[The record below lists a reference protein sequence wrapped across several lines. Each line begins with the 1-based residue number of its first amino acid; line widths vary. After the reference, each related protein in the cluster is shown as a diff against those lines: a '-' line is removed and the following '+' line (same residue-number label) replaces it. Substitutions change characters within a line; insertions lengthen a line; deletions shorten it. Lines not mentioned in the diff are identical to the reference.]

1 MAQGNNITIKFK
13 SQGAK
18 SLRTALKNL
27 AKAQEQLTGNMKSS
41 TVAGKAVS
49 KQTDIL
55 GVKGKRLAA
64 SNGILANSFATIR
77 SKMLLVTFAMSMGV
91 RQLVDMVKESAKVSD
106 MTRAFN
112 TLSES
117 VEGGEVGL
125 QKLRDATNGTMSQ
138 FDLFQ
143 QANNAMI
150 LGVTRNTDEMAEM
163 FDMAQRLG
171 RALGRDT
178 ASSVESLIT
187 GIGRQ
192 SRLMLDNIGIIVK
205 ADEAYDS
212 YAKKLGTTADKLSD
226 SEKKEA
232 FLQATMASARA
243 KVADLGDETTTTTD
257 AFDRFSSSSAELAD
271 RIGEKLQSPVG
282 KLLNLFSDWVD
293 STREVSFAQAFQTDN
308 IEIANKFIKQAST
321 EIYDLRSANAQGAAS
336 FKSLKFASQEVKDE
350 VKLLEAQIRNIKVSS
365 GQIVPVID
373 EMSEEWLILN
383 SSIEESIDPM
393 GESSETVLL
402 LTNRIMAL
410 RDAAKGKEEEGFI
423 KDALFGDKKPEDFI
437 DGFQGINL
445 GVAGFAD
452 TLKKVDITPFTEL
465 ADPKMK
471 KAEDMINSISSSL
484 AAATLNGQNMGEAVV
499 NSLEAIAVQ
508 IVSKAAIYA
517 LASAFMPGLGLH
529 VGGKAALKFGL
540 GIAHTGGHIKEDGSV
555 QRFATGGMVQGQDNV
570 PILAQAGEF
579 VMQRSAVESVGLE
592 AMNRINTGGG
602 GGSVVVNVSG
612 NVMSQDF
619 IEDEAIPMIKEA
631 IRRGADIGVA

>member
-192 SRLMLDNIGIIVK
+192 SRKLMKHMSLMLK
-205 ADEAYDS
+205 
-212 YAKKLGTTADKLSD
+212 
-226 SEKKEA
+226 
-232 FLQATMASARA
+232 
-243 KVADLGDETTTTTD
+243 
-257 AFDRFSSSSAELAD
+257 
-271 RIGEKLQSPVG
+271 
-282 KLLNLFSDWVD
+282 NL
-293 STREVSFAQAFQTDN
+293 EQ
-308 IEIANKFIKQAST
+308 
-321 EIYDLRSANAQGAAS
+321 
-336 FKSLKFASQEVKDE
+336 
-350 VKLLEAQIRNIKVSS
+350 
-365 GQIVPVID
+365 
-373 EMSEEWLILN
+373 
-383 SSIEESIDPM
+383 
-393 GESSETVLL
+393 L
-402 LTNRIMAL
+402 LTN
-410 RDAAKGKEEEGFI
+410 
-423 KDALFGDKKPEDFI
+423 
-437 DGFQGINL
+437 
-445 GVAGFAD
+445 
-452 TLKKVDITPFTEL
+452 
-465 ADPKMK
+465 
-471 KAEDMINSISSSL
+471 
-484 AAATLNGQNMGEAVV
+484 
-499 NSLEAIAVQ
+499 
-508 IVSKAAIYA
+508 
-517 LASAFMPGLGLH
+517 
-529 VGGKAALKFGL
+529 
-540 GIAHTGGHIKEDGSV
+540 
-555 QRFATGGMVQGQDNV
+555 
-570 PILAQAGEF
+570 
-579 VMQRSAVESVGLE
+579 
-592 AMNRINTGGG
+592 
-602 GGSVVVNVSG
+602 
-612 NVMSQDF
+612 
-619 IEDEAIPMIKEA
+619 
-631 IRRGADIGVA
+631 

>member
-1 MAQGNNITIKFK
+1 MAAGNNITIKFK

-27 AKAQEQLTGNMKSS
+27 AKAQDNLTGKMKSN
-41 TVAGKAVS
+41 TVVGKDVS

-117 VEGGEVGL
+117 VEGGEIGL

-205 ADEAYDS
+205 ADEAYES
-212 YAKKLGTTADKLSD
+212 YAKKLKTTADKLSD
-226 SEKKEA
+226 SQKKEA
-232 FLQATMASARA
+232 FLEATMASARA

-257 AFDRFSSSSAELAD
+257 AFDRFSSSSSELAN

-282 KLLNLFSDWVD
+282 RLLNLFSDWVD
-293 STREVSFAQAFQTDN
+293 STREVSFAQAFQTKN
-308 IEIANKFIKQAST
+308 IEIANKFISQASK
-321 EIYDLRSANAQGAAS
+321 EIYNLRQANAQGTGS
-336 FKSLKFASQEVKDE
+336 FQDLRFATQEVKDE
-350 VKLLEAQIRNIKVSS
+350 VALLEAQIRNIKVSS
-365 GQIVPVID
+365 GQLVPVLD
-373 EMSEEWLILN
+373 EMGVSTEEI
-383 SSIEESIDPM
+383 IDPM
-393 GESSETVLL
+393 GESAEVVLL

-423 KDALFGDKKPEDFI
+423 KNALFGDIKPEEFTET
-437 DGFQGINL
+437 FQKINL
-445 GVAGFAD
+445 ASTDFAK
-452 TLKKVDITPFTEL
+452 TLEKVDLTPFTEL

-484 AAATLNGQNMGEAVV
+484 ASATLNGQNMGEAVV

-529 VGGKAALKFGL
+529 VGGKAAFKFGL
-540 GIAHTGGHIKEDGSV
+540 GIAHTGGHIQEDGSV
-555 QRFATGGMVQGQDNV
+555 QKFATGGVVQGQDNV

-592 AMNRINTGGG
+592 AMNRINQ
-602 GGSVVVNVSG
+602 GGSAGNVVINVSG
-612 NVMSQDF
+612 NVMSQDYV
-619 IEDEAIPMIKEA
+619 EGELANQLKEA
-631 IRRGADIGVA
+631 IRRGADIGVS

>member
-163 FDMAQRLG
+163 FDMAQR
-171 RALGRDT
+171 
-178 ASSVESLIT
+178 
-187 GIGRQ
+187 
-192 SRLMLDNIGIIVK
+192 
-205 ADEAYDS
+205 
-212 YAKKLGTTADKLSD
+212 LSD

-592 AMNRINTGGG
+592 AMNRINAGGG
-602 GGSVVVNVSG
+602 GGSVNISFAG